1 MTQATATTDAS
12 VQQTSETIGGMLFEK
27 DVPIAMSDGVV
38 LRANVFRPVAPG
50 RYPVVMALGIYGK
63 DEHFEDAFNPQ
74 WKVLTQIYPGLAT
87 DGSSGRFLR
96 WETVDPE
103 RWVPDGYVIVNVD
116 ARGSGKSPGFLDP
129 FCAQETRDY
138 YECIEWAGVQDW
150 SNGKV
155 GLLGVSYYAIKQWQV
170 ASLQPPHLAAI
181 IPWEGACDFYR
192 DSGCHGGIFSNT
204 FTYAWWP
211 RQVLVNQH
219 GSGDSPYRDRDTG
232 LRTTGPA
239 IEPGLLPLNRADH
252 PNDRLTHRLDD
263 EWNRERSGKPA
274 RVTVPLLSAGN
285 WGGPGMHLRG
295 NVEGYLAAAS
305 TQKWLSLHIGTHY
318 ESFYLPEYVAL
329 QKRFFDRFLKE
340 QKNGWDDEA
349 PVRLAVRHPHKP
361 FVRMEREWPL
371 ARTQWTRYHL
381 DAASGGL
388 GIAPA
393 ASAASVSYVAPAGGA
408 SFTTAAFDAE
418 TEFTGPAALRLWV
431 SSSTTDMD
439 VFVALRVFDAAG
451 EEVVFVGAHEK
462 VPAACGWLRASQRE
476 TDAARSAPW
485 RPWHPHTRVQKL
497 EPGLAVA
504 LDIEIWPT
512 SIVLPRGYRLQLTV
526 QGADIVVTPPGRLT
540 HNHPQDRDPAEFGGT
555 NTLYSGP
562 SHDSY
567 LLLPLI
573 PAT

>member
-1 MTQATATTDAS
+1 ME
-12 VQQTSETIGGMLFEK
+12 QTSETIGGMLFEK

-87 DGSSGRFLR
+87 EGSSGRFLR

-129 FCAQETRDY
+129 FCAQETRDF
-138 YECIEWAGVQDW
+138 YECIEWGGVQGW

-192 DSGCHGGIFSNT
+192 DGGCHGGIFSNT

-232 LRTTGPA
+232 ERTTGPA

-252 PNDRLTHRLDD
+252 PEDRLKHRLDD
-263 EWNRERSGKPA
+263 EWNRERSGKPT

-305 TQKWLSLHIGTHY
+305 EQKWLSLHIGTHY

-329 QKRFFDRFLKE
+329 QKRFFDRFLKG
-340 QKNGWDDEA
+340 QMNGWDDEA
-349 PVRLAVRHPHKP
+349 PVRLVVRHPKKP

-371 ARTQWTRYHL
+371 ARTRWTHYHL
-381 DAASGGL
+381 DAAAGSL
-388 GIAPA
+388 GTQPA
-393 ASAASVSYVAPAGGA
+393 TAAGSVSYVAPEGGA

-418 TEFTGPAALRLWV
+418 TEFTGPASLRLWV
-431 SSSTTDMD
+431 SSTTTDMD
-439 VFVALRVFDAAG
+439 VFVALRVFDATDQ
-451 EEVVFVGAHEK
+451 EVVFVGAHEK
-462 VPAACGWLRASQRE
+462 VPAACGWLRASHRE
-476 TDAARSAPW
+476 TDPVRSAPY
-485 RPWHPHTRVQKL
+485 RPWHPHTRAQKL
-497 EPGLAVA
+497 VPGEPVA

-526 QGADIVVTPPGRLT
+526 QGADFVVTPPGRLT
-540 HNHPQDRDPAEFGGT
+540 HNHPQDRDLAEFGGT
-555 NTLYSGP
+555 NTLHSGP
-562 SHDSY
+562 GRESY

-573 PAT
+573 PTA

>member
-1 MTQATATTDAS
+1 M
-12 VQQTSETIGGMLFEK
+12 QQTSETIGGMLFEK

-38 LRANVFRPVAPG
+38 LRANVFRPVAAG

-87 DGSSGRFLR
+87 EGSSGGFLR

-129 FCAQETRDY
+129 FCAQETRDF
-138 YECIEWAGVQDW
+138 YECIEWGGVQDW

-192 DSGCHGGIFSNT
+192 DGGCHGGIFSNT

-232 LRTTGPA
+232 ERTTGPA

-252 PNDRLTHRLDD
+252 PDDRLTHRFDD

-305 TQKWLSLHIGTHY
+305 EQKWLSLHIGTHY

-329 QKRFFDRFLKE
+329 QKRFFDRFLKG
-340 QKNGWDDEA
+340 QMNGWDDEA
-349 PVRLAVRHPHKP
+349 PVRLVVRHPQKP
-361 FVRMEREWPL
+361 FVRMESEWPL

-381 DAASGGL
+381 DAKAGSL
-388 GIAPA
+388 GVNPAIA
-393 ASAASVSYVAPAGGA
+393 AASVSYVAPDGGA
-408 SFTTAAFDAE
+408 SFTTPAFETE

-439 VFVALRVFDAAG
+439 VFVALRVFDAADQ
-451 EEVVFVGAHEK
+451 EVVFVGAHEK
-462 VPAACGWLRASQRE
+462 VPAACGWLRASHRE
-476 TDAARSAPW
+476 TDPARSTPY
-485 RPWHPHTRVQKL
+485 RPWHPHTRAQKL
-497 EPGLAVA
+497 VPGEPVA

-526 QGADIVVTPPGRLT
+526 QGADFVVTPPGRLT
-540 HNHPQDRDPAEFGGT
+540 HNHPQDRDPAEFCGT
-555 NTLYSGP
+555 NTLHTGP
-562 SHDSY
+562 QFESL

-573 PAT
+573 PAS

>member
-1 MTQATATTDAS
+1 M
-12 VQQTSETIGGMLFEK
+12 QQTSETIGGMLFEK
-27 DVPIAMSDGVV
+27 DVPIAMSDGAV

-87 DGSSGRFLR
+87 EGSSGRFLR

-129 FCAQETRDY
+129 FCAQETRDF
-138 YECIEWAGVQDW
+138 YECIEWGGVQDW

-192 DSGCHGGIFSNT
+192 DGGCHGGIFSNT

-232 LRTTGPA
+232 ERTTGPA
-239 IEPGLLPLNRADH
+239 VGPGLLPLNRADH
-252 PNDRLTHRLDD
+252 PDDRLTHRLDD
-263 EWNRERSGKPA
+263 EWNRDRSGKPA

-295 NVEGYLAAAS
+295 NVEGYLAAALE
-305 TQKWLSLHIGTHY
+305 QKWLSLHIGTHY

-329 QKRFFDRFLKE
+329 QKRFFDRFLKGRM
-340 QKNGWDDEA
+340 NGWDDEA
-349 PVRLAVRHPHKP
+349 PVRLVVRDPVKP

-381 DAASGGL
+381 DAGAGSL
-388 GIAPA
+388 GAAPA
-393 ASAASVSYVAPAGGA
+393 AKAGSVSYVAPAGGA
-408 SFTTAAFDAE
+408 SFTTPAFDTE
-418 TEFTGPAALRLWV
+418 TEFTGPASLRLWV

-439 VFVALRVFDAAG
+439 VFVALRVFDAADQ
-451 EEVVFVGAHEK
+451 EVVFVGAHEK
-462 VPAACGWLRASQRE
+462 VPAACGWLRASHRE
-476 TDAARSAPW
+476 TDPVRSTPY
-485 RPWHPHTRVQKL
+485 RPWHPHTRAQKL
-497 EPGLAVA
+497 VPGEPVA

-512 SIVLPRGYRLQLTV
+512 SMVLPRGYRLRLTV
-526 QGADIVVTPPGRLT
+526 QGADFVVTPPGRLT

-562 SHDSY
+562 ERESY

-573 PAT
+573 PAA

>member
-1 MTQATATTDAS
+1 M
-12 VQQTSETIGGMLFEK
+12 QQTSETLGGMFFEK

-87 DGSSGRFLR
+87 EGSSGRFLR

-129 FCAQETRDY
+129 FCTQETRDFF
-138 YECIEWAGVQDW
+138 ECIEWGGVQDW

-192 DSGCHGGIFSNT
+192 DGGCHGGIFSNT

-232 LRTTGPA
+232 ERTTGPA

-252 PNDRLTHRLDD
+252 PDDRLTHRFDD

-305 TQKWLSLHIGTHY
+305 EQKWLSLHIGTHY

-329 QKRFFDRFLKE
+329 QKRFFDRFLKG
-340 QKNGWDDEA
+340 QMNGWDDEA
-349 PVRLAVRHPHKP
+349 PVRLVVRHPQKP
-361 FVRMEREWPL
+361 FVRMESEWPL

-381 DAASGGL
+381 DAKAGSL
-388 GIAPA
+388 GVKPVIA
-393 ASAASVSYVAPAGGA
+393 AASVSYVAPDGGA
-408 SFTTAAFDAE
+408 SFTTPAFETE

-439 VFVALRVFDAAG
+439 VFVALRVFDAADQ
-451 EEVVFVGAHEK
+451 EVVFVGAHEK
-462 VPAACGWLRASQRE
+462 VPAACGWLRASHRE
-476 TDAARSAPW
+476 SDPVRSAPY
-485 RPWHPHTRVQKL
+485 RPWHPHTRAQKL
-497 EPGLAVA
+497 VPGEPVA

-512 SIVLPRGYRLQLTV
+512 SIVLPRGYRLHLTV
-526 QGADIVVTPPGRLT
+526 QGADFVVTPPGRLT
-540 HNHPQDRDPAEFGGT
+540 HNHPRDRDPAAFGGT
-555 NTLYSGP
+555 NTLHSGP
-562 SHDSY
+562 GRESY

-573 PAT
+573 PAA